1 MTQLVISG
9 RIAQQTGEIPV
20 ALIMRR
26 ERHHVPAAGIQLDH
40 GAVRKVDRP
49 GITGVLRS
57 AQDDRVAVQKQIV
70 VEFPFLLVGEEL
82 KQSVYEYETTCG
94 EECTLE
100 HYLAHV
106 ALFTNADAGDS
117 RDRVKLMTVHT
128 AKGLEFPHVFLCA
141 MNEGLFPSK
150 KIRTL
155 PAMEEE
161 RRLAFVA
168 MTRAE
173 QGLYLSEAAGRNFDG
188 TDRYPSRFLL
198 DIDPGLL
205 EQSGE
210 RDDMLLDNA
219 RSYIAISERT
229 LRGSADAA
237 AFRPGQRVRHSILG
251 TGTMLELDEAKQAW
265 LIRFDGLPTPRRI
278 SFRARLTP
286 CPEQEGDTPS

>member
-1 MTQLVISG
+1 MLRTEGSQ
-9 RIAQQTGEIPV
+9 
-20 ALIMRR
+20 
-26 ERHHVPAAGIQLDH
+26 ERLDNL
-40 GAVRKVDRP
+40 A
-49 GITGVLRS
+49 
-57 AQDDRVAVQKQIV
+57 
-70 VEFPFLLVGEEL
+70 EL

-117 RDRVKLMTVHT
+117 SDRVKLMTVHT

-198 DIDPGLL
+198 DIAPGLL

-237 AFRPGQRVRHSILG
+237 LAAVPEGASACGTAFSARAPCWSSTRQSRPGSSALTDCR
-251 TGTMLELDEAKQAW
+251 
-265 LIRFDGLPTPRRI
+265 PRGAFLSARG
-278 SFRARLTP
+278 SRRARSRKETP
-286 CPEQEGDTPS
+286 HHDPTGIFCEKSARCHRIFRRRGFVVSAVCCGAVRRGCARLLRQDGVPAAV

>member
-1 MTQLVISG
+1 
-9 RIAQQTGEIPV
+9 
-20 ALIMRR
+20 
-26 ERHHVPAAGIQLDH
+26 
-40 GAVRKVDRP
+40 
-49 GITGVLRS
+49 
-57 AQDDRVAVQKQIV
+57 
-70 VEFPFLLVGEEL
+70 
-82 KQSVYEYETTCG
+82 
-94 EECTLE
+94 
-100 HYLAHV
+100 
-106 ALFTNADAGDS
+106 
-117 RDRVKLMTVHT
+117 
-128 AKGLEFPHVFLCA
+128 
-141 MNEGLFPSK
+141 
-150 KIRTL
+150 
-155 PAMEEE
+155 MEEE

-198 DIDPGLL
+198 DIAPGLL

-237 AFRPGQRVRHSILG
+237 AFRP
-251 TGTMLELDEAKQAW
+251 EAKQAW